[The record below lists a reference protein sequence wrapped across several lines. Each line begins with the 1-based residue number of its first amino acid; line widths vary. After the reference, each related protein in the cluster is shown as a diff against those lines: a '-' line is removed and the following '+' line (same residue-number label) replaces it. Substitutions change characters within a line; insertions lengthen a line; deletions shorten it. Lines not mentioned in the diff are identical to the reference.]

1 MISIYTEF
9 DRAQHWIK
17 CYRGRLPHFA
27 CVLGFTETAL
37 IEGISAAGQHPSDRL
52 LTAHADAEFLL
63 NGSCPDVTFPLPP
76 LIAGVSPTVIS
87 RAIVQA
93 LEIPTFLI
101 NAGLPQ
107 SLSVPSQVL
116 SKTIARCVSTG
127 EALPIALVQ
136 DLFAQGLAIGR
147 DWSRRYPGQV
157 LMIGEC
163 VVAGTTTA
171 LAVLMGLG
179 IDAVGRVNSSHPTC
193 NHAQKLALVRQGL
206 ATVQSSSLT
215 NRPQTPN
222 SGGYE
227 WGGSVLA
234 LLAAVGDPMQPV
246 AAGMAIGA
254 SEASGVLLAG
264 GTQML
269 AVYAVAQALA
279 TAQNLP
285 WNPDQVVVG
294 TTRWVA
300 EDPSGDTVGL
310 ARSIGRVPL
319 LGTGLNLAG
328 SRYESL
334 RRYEQG
340 FVKEGVGAGG
350 CAIAAALYQNWSN
363 QRLVETIEDLIH
375 AIDVRKRLLEIDPR
389 VDRADSGPDEIGT

>member
-1 MISIYTEF
+1 MISIYTEI
-9 DRAQHWIK
+9 DRAQNWLDR
-17 CYRGRLPHFA
+17 YRGLKPHFT

-37 IEGISAAGQHPSDRL
+37 IEGISAAGKEASDRL

-63 NGSCPDVTFPLPP
+63 NGMSPAAVFPLPP

-93 LEIPTFLI
+93 LNIPTFVI
-101 NAGLPQ
+101 NTGLPQ
-107 SLSVPSQVL
+107 PLSVPSQIL

-127 EALPIALVQ
+127 EALPIAVVQ
-136 DLFAQGLAIGR
+136 DLLAQGMAIGR
-147 DWSRRYPGQV
+147 DWSRMHPGQM

-179 IDAVGRVNSSHPTC
+179 IDAAGRVNSSHPIC
-193 NHAQKLALVRQGL
+193 NHGQKLSLVMQGL
-206 ATVQSSSLT
+206 ARLEAQSK
-215 NRPQTPN
+215 PEPKFDPN
-222 SGGYE
+222 FDRK
-227 WGGSVLA
+227 WVLRV
-234 LLAAVGDPMQPV
+234 LAAVGDPMQPV

-254 SEASGVLLAG
+254 SQASGVMLAG

-269 AVYAVAQALA
+269 AVYAIAQALVSSQSL
-279 TAQNLP
+279 T
-285 WNPDQVVVG
+285 WNPDNVVVG

-310 ARSIGRVPL
+310 ARSIGPVPL
-319 LGTGLNLAG
+319 LATALNLSA
-328 SRYESL
+328 SRYEAL
-334 RRYEQG
+334 RLYEQG

-350 CAIAAALYQNWSN
+350 CAIAAALYQDWSN
-363 QRLVETIEDLIH
+363 QRLVDVIES
-375 AIDVRKRLLEIDPR
+375 LLEQFK
-389 VDRADSGPDEIGT
+389 